1 MLKHLPKYNQPMVDK
16 NYQMIPNPNN
26 NTSNFINSYEEY
38 YTEKVTLIEKDKI
51 INAKDSTI

>member
-26 NTSNFINSYEEY
+26 NTSNFINSCED

-51 INAKDSTI
+51 INVKDSTI